1 MPVQNVIVHG
11 QNKMIKGLGAA
22 APFSFRPGGGL
33 PPRSQVAGLY
43 IKREVAGRR
52 SQVAGRRCGNIVA

>member
-1 MPVQNVIVHG
+1 MPAQNVTAHG

-33 PPRSQVAGLY
+33 PPRSQVAGLD
-43 IKREVAGRR
+43 I
-52 SQVAGRRCGNIVA
+52 

>member
-1 MPVQNVIVHG
+1 MPAQNVIVHG
-11 QNKMIKGLGAA
+11 RNKMIKGLGAA

-52 SQVAGRRCGNIVA
+52 SQVW